1 MLFVGVLA
9 GLFLASP
16 LVMVLSVVL
25 AFVVAIVRSHY
36 EMKRWKKEKDIREKN
51 LEKIYQKCI
60 DKEAEFWYNA
70 YRKLENGSHV
80 EK

>member
-1 MLFVGVLA
+1 MVFVGALA
-9 GLFLASP
+9 GLFFLSP
-16 LVMVLSVVL
+16 LVFVFSVVL

-36 EMKRWKKEKDIREKN
+36 EMKLWKKEKEIREKN

-70 YRKLENGSHV
+70 YRKLENGSQV